1 MREGFIVILLAW
13 YLKGVSTVRD
23 YSVDRL
29 SLEGPGEAQLVANPL
44 PQVEEEAE
52 AGANYVDCLRRWEE
66 ERQRQLAFM
75 EGFTH
80 LVSAQRRVQRLHVS
94 MRGFGHGRNLTVLVS
109 DLQQR
114 LSLLSRA
121 GLRYAERLKL
131 HVDQLHPQLSERC
144 KNSTLDVEDLRN
156 EILSAVSSRRRAG
169 TLKKLKADVQQQ
181 TMEDEQKR
189 LVAAAAPEV
198 QQEPIQKEELKPT
211 LLGDKFATNDFVKSA
226 TPVANTPTTNAS
238 LQNAVPEA
246 TNDWRSNHEDGFESG
261 REGNR
266 SADATGSWYC
276 SSRTIP

>member
-1 MREGFIVILLAW
+1 MYGWF
-13 YLKGVSTVRD
+13 
-23 YSVDRL
+23 
-29 SLEGPGEAQLVANPL
+29 
-44 PQVEEEAE
+44 

-189 LVAAAAPEV
+189 RHGN
-198 QQEPIQKEELKPT
+198 T
-211 LLGDKFATNDFVKSA
+211 TRGDVNVKFT
-226 TPVANTPTTNAS
+226 
-238 LQNAVPEA
+238 AVI
-246 TNDWRSNHEDGFESG
+246 NNLII
-261 REGNR
+261 
-266 SADATGSWYC
+266 C
-276 SSRTIP
+276 SI